1 MGNKSVS
8 AKLLSGRSRFLLLLR
23 PAWRM
28 RQNRVPLGAGP
39 LPARPARAQPVRPIR
54 SHL

>member
-1 MGNKSVS
+1 
-8 AKLLSGRSRFLLLLR
+8 
-23 PAWRM
+23 M